1 MTSPGEPADFP
12 GIRRAFDSS
21 VDDPLA
27 PDDHE
32 DIEAPEPPRPKP
44 SAQHSSSQEAER
56 LLERSRERLNNTLRL
71 AEESEMVG
79 SDVLTRLAAD
89 RDIIDRNLSRTAG
102 TAAELAR
109 SQRTITAM
117 RRRVLMDNAWAF
129 CAVIA
134 AVVVICILIYMRFR

>member
-102 TAAELAR
+102 SVARTSCTAARAR
-109 SQRTITAM
+109 PVGCDLLCVFIGVHQYCLRVLCITAAQ
-117 RRRVLMDNAWAF
+117 RQN
-129 CAVIA
+129 
-134 AVVVICILIYMRFR
+134 